1 MVFPSWGIYVLNNE
15 KAPDDR
21 SFFQWVRYQTS
32 GKKKL
37 PRKLHKGR
45 RKKLSQFFKFCKNDF
60 NLAVDTNFWA
70 WSNFNSFTNVG
81 PSMVN
86 DGALES
92 SYQGEVILG
101 YLAGDRD
108 NYTNKVLVQGK
119 QIVSVLYI
127 TYLT

>member
-1 MVFPSWGIYVLNNE
+1 MFLTMRRPQTTGVFSSGYATKLLGKRNYQESSTRGEE
-15 KAPDDR
+15 KNYPN
-21 SFFQWVRYQTS
+21 
-32 GKKKL
+32 
-37 PRKLHKGR
+37 
-45 RKKLSQFFKFCKNDF
+45 FFKFCKNDF